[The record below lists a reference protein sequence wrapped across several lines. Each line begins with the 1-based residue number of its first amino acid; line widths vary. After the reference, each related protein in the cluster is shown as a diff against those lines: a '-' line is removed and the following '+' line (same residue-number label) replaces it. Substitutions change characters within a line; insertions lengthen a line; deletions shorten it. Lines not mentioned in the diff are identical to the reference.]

1 MLTDKELRDKVSF
14 SSFQAIQD
22 FREIKETKDLA
33 KRQELLGLIQKF
45 KKLLS
50 DTEEVKEL
58 TQRYLMEGIFT
69 VTQIDDAIHV
79 AIATTNYLNILVSW
93 NRQHLV
99 RIKSKIKVN
108 SVNLSMGYYP
118 LEIVT
123 PEEL

>member
-58 TQRYLMEGIFT
+58 THRYLMEGIFT

-93 NRQHLV
+93 NRPTLG
-99 RIKSKIKVN
+99 KN
-108 SVNLSMGYYP
+108 
-118 LEIVT
+118 
-123 PEEL
+123 

>member
-1 MLTDKELRDKVSF
+1 
-14 SSFQAIQD
+14 
-22 FREIKETKDLA
+22 
-33 KRQELLGLIQKF
+33 
-45 KKLLS
+45 
-50 DTEEVKEL
+50 
-58 TQRYLMEGIFT
+58 MEGIFT

-93 NRQHLV
+93 NLQHLV

>member
-1 MLTDKELRDKVSF
+1 M
-14 SSFQAIQD
+14 
-22 FREIKETKDLA
+22 
-33 KRQELLGLIQKF
+33 GLIQKF